1 MGTVP
6 ANIFTGRER
15 DDMHIVRLLTITL
28 LALLVGLGLAQDR
41 TLIIAIPADI
51 QNLDPTLS
59 SGDISTQTIMT
70 NVYAYLVDFA
80 LETDAAGNLTGN
92 PDVFVGDIAE
102 SISSNDEGTVV
113 TFKIRPG
120 LKFSNGDPLDANAVK
135 FTYDRI
141 FGQGGVT
148 AFLTGMAAVDGAD
161 AVRLVDD
168 HTIEFDISTP
178 NTLLLGNMAQ
188 FGHSILNPN
197 VVQPFM
203 TDEDPWAHEWLQNN
217 TAGTESGPYMLEN
230 WDRGNQIVLVRNPN
244 YWNTDAVQNDRIIL
258 QIIPDAS
265 NRLAQLRAGAV
276 DIAIDIPTKDI
287 ASLENDPNVRVE
299 RFTTRAVGYLGMN
312 NTVPPFDNKL
322 VRQAISY
329 AVPYDV
335 ILNNVL
341 NGFGIQL
348 TSPIPQG
355 TPYHTDEFFV
365 YEQDFEKARA
375 LLAEAGFPNGF
386 ETTFTIRNDNAEA
399 KESAVW
405 VQASLRE
412 IGIDV
417 TIEEMPGAAFTER
430 MQQRNHAFFYANQWI
445 SINNDPFYH
454 MFWLLKA
461 DCCDYTRYQN
471 DRVWALIDEF
481 TLNTDAA
488 AREAA
493 AMEIQEIV
501 LDEAPWAFL
510 FQPDFV
516 IAMRSDVEG
525 FAWYSADRY
534 VRYSTLRKTNW

>member
-1 MGTVP
+1 MKLATR
-6 ANIFTGRER
+6 T
-15 DDMHIVRLLTITL
+15 IVLTLI
-28 LALLVGLGLAQDR
+28 ALWVGLGLAQDR
-41 TLIIAIPADI
+41 TLIIAVPSDI

-59 SGDISTQTIMT
+59 SGDTLTQEVLT
-70 NVYAYLVDFA
+70 NVYAYLIDFQ
-80 LETDAAGNLTGN
+80 LENGTDGDFIGN
-92 PDVFVGDIAE
+92 PDVFVGDVADEI
-102 SISSNDEGTVV
+102 SISDDGTVA

-120 LKFSNGDPLDANAVK
+120 LTFSNGDPLDANAVK

-148 AFLTGMAAVDGAD
+148 AFLTGMAAVNSAE

-168 HTIEFDISTP
+168 LTIEFDIATP
-178 NTLLLGNMAQ
+178 NTLLFGNMAQ

-203 TDEDPWAHEWLQNN
+203 TDTDPYAHEWLENN
-217 TAGTESGPYMLEN
+217 TGGTESGPYMLESWERN
-230 WDRGNQIVLVRNPN
+230 NQIVLAKNPN
-244 YWNTDAVQNDRIIL
+244 YWNADAVMNDRIIL

-265 NRLAQLRAGAV
+265 SRLAQLQAGAV
-276 DIAIDIPTKDI
+276 DIAYEIPTRDI
-287 ASLENDPNVRVE
+287 AALENDPNIRVA
-299 RFTTRAVGYLGMN
+299 RFTTRSVGYLGMN
-312 NTVPPFDNKL
+312 STEPPFDNKL

-329 AVPYDV
+329 AIPYDV
-335 ILNNVL
+335 IINNVL

-355 TPYHTDEFFV
+355 TPFHTDEFFV
-365 YEQDFEKARA
+365 YEQDFERARS
-375 LLAEAGFPNGF
+375 LLAEAGFPDGF
-386 ETTFTIRNDNAEA
+386 ETTFTVPNDSAEA
-399 KESAVW
+399 KETAVW
-405 VQASLRE
+405 VQSSLRD

-430 MQQRNHAFFYANQWI
+430 MQQRTHTFFYANQWI

-454 MFWLLKA
+454 LFWLLKA
-461 DCCDYTRYQN
+461 DCCDYARYQN
-471 DRVWALIDEF
+471 DRVWSLIDEF

-501 LDEAPWAFL
+501 LDEAPWVFL
-510 FQPDFV
+510 FQPDHV
-516 IAMRSDVEG
+516 VAMRSDVEG

-534 VRYSTLRKTNW
+534 TRYATLQRSDW